1 MTVVALS
8 SHRRHVVVSSRHA
21 VGTLSSCCRLHC
33 HIDSSWFSYPTS
45 ACLLNYAKSKVGFQQ
60 CSWGFALGIE
70 NVARAQ
76 FLGRISYFARRL
88 MRMVSAVWWS
98 CPGDGISCC
107 GLGEEEKTKFLKKIS
122 SLERKVET
130 LRAYKKR
137 SMIEENVLLFKDVR
151 RLSQVSKWELPSEK
165 FVAWKHSGVCH
176 SNWISILLVAQFCF
190 CSVEVAVCS
199 FCSWGLMGRCCL
211 AFCFCVSWFARSW
224 HDPQTCVSERRRH
237 LTNYARRRRLG
248 AHLCFLKIDWCRAID
263 DFISN
268 CPVQMFFQEKESQTC
283 SVHVF
288 ISQTWLRA
296 ALWAVACD
304 PIFRTPRRVDLG
316 SVKRFH
322 PNATNFEIFCS
333 NLHPR
338 GPAIGCD
345 QPFDQRA
352 EGLQK
357 QHAQDVELLKEMDQV
372 SGVGRSCG
380 FLSPSICFERDPLH
394 VFCSILSP
402 VLTWLRVPEVLW
414 SRWDHGWSFD
424 G

>member
-1 MTVVALS
+1 
-8 SHRRHVVVSSRHA
+8 
-21 VGTLSSCCRLHC
+21 
-33 HIDSSWFSYPTS
+33 
-45 ACLLNYAKSKVGFQQ
+45 
-60 CSWGFALGIE
+60 
-70 NVARAQ
+70 
-76 FLGRISYFARRL
+76 
-88 MRMVSAVWWS
+88 MVSAVWWS
-98 CPGDGISCC
+98 CPGDGISSC

-237 LTNYARRRRLG
+237 LRNYARRRRLG
-248 AHLCFLKIDWCRAID
+248 AHLCFLKIAWCRAID

-322 PNATNFEIFCS
+322 PKCNKFWNILFKSSSSRTS
-333 NLHPR
+333 HWVW
-338 GPAIGCD
+338 PAIGSACRGLAETTCSRRGAAQRD
-345 QPFDQRA
+345 GPGERSWKVMWFFESFDLFRSRDHNTPHSLNQR
-352 EGLQK
+352 LY
-357 QHAQDVELLKEMDQV
+357 H
-372 SGVGRSCG
+372 
-380 FLSPSICFERDPLH
+380 IPLH

-402 VLTWLRVPEVLW
+402 VLTWLHKA
-414 SRWDHGWSFD
+414 SWSFMVSL
-424 G
+424 GSWLKFWWLAKLRRSWILMVNPLVPLW